1 MIGQDA
7 SKVFLPWL
15 PRDLPVVKDSR
26 RIHHGPEA
34 RVCESEDGTLA
45 LFGVGQHQ

>member
-1 MIGQDA
+1 MAAPG
-7 SKVFLPWL
+7 ST
-15 PRDLPVVKDSR
+15 R
-26 RIHHGPEA
+26 RERTVDGIHHGPEA